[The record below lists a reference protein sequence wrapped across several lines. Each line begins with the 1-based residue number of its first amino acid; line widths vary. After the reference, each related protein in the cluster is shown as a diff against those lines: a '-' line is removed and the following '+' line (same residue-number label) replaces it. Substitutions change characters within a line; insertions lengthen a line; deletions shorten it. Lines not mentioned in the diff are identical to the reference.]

1 MIDRLAE
8 DMWRLGDELGASAAQ
23 MVSLLHQWSA
33 LVENAAKRIE
43 EEGTNDVHAFI
54 QPMSGNLNA
63 LKKATEETERGV
75 EKIHP

>member
-1 MIDRLAE
+1 MRPHGVVMAPP
-8 DMWRLGDELGASAAQ
+8 
-23 MVSLLHQWSA
+23 
-33 LVENAAKRIE
+33 AKRIE